1 VVKVGI
7 STPVAASI
15 VFIGFLVFI
24 SSVFGLLINTMHT
37 LVEVTSH
44 TNYLDN
50 AYTRIEISNITV
62 SNDTIEMLVKNLG
75 PKTIHLVKYDY
86 SWCSLIVSYN
96 SSLGWVT
103 YLIDNYTISNI
114 TVLDTSV
121 TYSPSE
127 HPFINPGEGAWII
140 AKLPEGT
147 LEIPD
152 SSPVIV
158 VFSTRFGEIATYEVV
173 KGA

>member
-1 VVKVGI
+1 MSI

-15 VFIGFLVFI
+15 VFIGILAFI

-37 LVEVTSH
+37 FVEVTSH
-44 TNYLDN
+44 ISDWGS

-75 PKTIHLVKYDY
+75 PRAIHVIKYGY
-86 SWCSLIVSYN
+86 SWCSLIISYN
-96 SSLGWVT
+96 STLGWVT
-103 YLIDNYTISNI
+103 YLIDDYTVSNI
-114 TVLDTSV
+114 TVLGTNV

-127 HPFINPGEGAWII
+127 HDFINPGEGAWII
-140 AKLPEGT
+140 ARAPEGAP
-147 LEIPD
+147 EIMGG
-152 SSPVIV
+152 SPVVV
-158 VFSTRFGEIATYEVV
+158 VFSTRFGEVATYEVV